1 LSAERGTAD
10 DYASILES
18 LYPGRWLQLLVKLQ
32 GKSPAVSGE
41 GWNARAVARWEGA
54 EPEVSPQAI
63 AEALAGGFNV
73 GLVVP
78 PGVIVLDCDSR
89 GAGDWVWTWLDG
101 IKPAVQDSS
110 AELGKRHF
118 WFRLPGELE
127 EDVRQAGCEFEFG
140 TIDVRCSGRGMVAV
154 EPSIHP
160 ETDLPYRWQPGR
172 ELPADADD
180 LPEIPLELLKAI
192 VDAQKPV
199 EKRESAAPQTWE
211 DAAAEPLVL
220 PGNRHRDCYEVA
232 CKIVAKGLHPQA
244 AVLGAVRAIAA
255 VKYRTAPIS
264 DADIAHAV
272 ESAWKGL
279 ARPPVTDPVTG
290 RPAPIGRLYSE
301 IDRTYIEWLWRE
313 YIPVGGLVVMDGEG
327 GIGKSLLTCDLA
339 ARVTTGREWPDG
351 APGAAPGGVVLVCSE
366 EDAGETILPR
376 LQLAKADLSRVLD
389 LRHPEILSVV
399 DLAPIAAAVNRVKAK
414 LVLFDPITDYLG
426 GIQDAHKDDQV
437 RGMMIGLRN
446 LAREKGFSVWCNRH
460 VSKSASGGRAMH
472 AGMGSVG
479 WTNQARNQ
487 MLCCAVPD
495 RPGRGRLG
503 VSKTNVADPA
513 IKHRVLEYEVT
524 SEGEFDPGMLRI
536 EWAPEPIALSTEDAW
551 KISTGEAAEVVDLDG
566 SLMAERP
573 TPEPRGTPKTDAAEQ
588 FFRDALELGP
598 MSSRELYRRAGDEGH
613 KDGSLKSAKSNVG
626 VLSYR
631 EDGEWMSRLP

>member
-1 LSAERGTAD
+1 
-10 DYASILES
+10 
-18 LYPGRWLQLLVKLQ
+18 
-32 GKSPAVSGE
+32 
-41 GWNARAVARWEGA
+41 
-54 EPEVSPQAI
+54 
-63 AEALAGGFNV
+63 
-73 GLVVP
+73 
-78 PGVIVLDCDSR
+78 
-89 GAGDWVWTWLDG
+89 
-101 IKPAVQDSS
+101 
-110 AELGKRHF
+110 
-118 WFRLPGELE
+118 
-127 EDVRQAGCEFEFG
+127 
-140 TIDVRCSGRGMVAV
+140 MVAV

-160 ETDLPYRWQPGR
+160 ETDAPYAWQPGR

-199 EKRESAAPQTWE
+199 EKRADAGPQTWE
-211 DAAAEPLVL
+211 DAAAEPTVR

-232 CKIVAKGLHPQA
+232 CSLVSKGVHPQA
-244 AVLGAVRAIAA
+244 AVLGAVQAIAA
-255 VKYRTAPIS
+255 EKYQPPIP
-264 DADIAHAV
+264 DKDIRHAV
-272 ESAWKGL
+272 ESAWKGF
-279 ARPPVTDPVTG
+279 AAPPVTDPVTG
-290 RPAPIGRLYSE
+290 QPAPIGRLYSE

-339 ARVTTGREWPDG
+339 ARVTTGRDWPDG
-351 APGAAPGGVVLVCSE
+351 APGADPGGVVLICSE

-376 LQLAKADLSRVLD
+376 LELAKADLRRVLD

-399 DLAPIAAAVNRVKAK
+399 DLAPIAAAVDRVKAK

-495 RPGRGRLG
+495 RPGWGRLG
-503 VSKTNVADPA
+503 VSKTNVAAPS

-524 SEGEFDPGMLRI
+524 SEGEFDPGLLRI
-536 EWAPEPIALSTEDAW
+536 VWAEKPLALSTEDAW
-551 KISTGEAAEVVDLDG
+551 RISTGEAEEVEDLDG
-566 SLMAERP
+566 SRSAEKRP
-573 TPEPRGTPKTDAAEQ
+573 KGRPVTAMREAISLWQILLASGPMMLEDCNERAAEDQ
-588 FFRDALELGP
+588 IAQATWYRARKSLRLERY
-598 MSSRELYRRAGDEGH
+598 S
-613 KDGSLKSAKSNVG
+613 DG
-626 VLSYR
+626 
-631 EDGEWMSRLP
+631 GETYIRFPSDS